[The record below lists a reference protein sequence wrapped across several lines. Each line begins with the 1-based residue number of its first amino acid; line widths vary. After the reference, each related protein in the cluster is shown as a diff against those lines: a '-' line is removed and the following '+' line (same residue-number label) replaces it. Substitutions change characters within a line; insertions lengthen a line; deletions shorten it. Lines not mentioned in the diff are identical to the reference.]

1 MVNRY
6 GLILSVLF
14 GLTSLISAQEVQVYA
29 SVSQDTV
36 LAGTPFE
43 VSFTL
48 INGQGSWQLP
58 ELAGLEILSGPNRST
73 QIQIINGAMSRQSVD
88 GYVVRAADP
97 GDYVI
102 ERATIEIEGQLY
114 ETETIILHVTD
125 DPSQVSPVKDLSPM
139 SLFGRRNPAG
149 GTPKPTSKPSILQK
163 YPKKK
168 F

>member
-1 MVNRY
+1 MVSRFRHGWIL
-6 GLILSVLF
+6 GLL
-14 GLTSLISAQEVQVYA
+14 LTLGSMSSAQEVEVYA

-36 LAGTPFE
+36 LIGTPFE

-58 ELAGLEILSGPNRST
+58 ELAGLQILSGPNRST
-73 QIQIINGAMSRQSVD
+73 QIQIVNGAMSKQSVD
-88 GYVVRAADP
+88 GYVVRATDL

-102 ERATIEIEGQLY
+102 ERATIEVDGQLY
-114 ETETIILHVTD
+114 ETEPIILHVTD
-125 DPSQVSPVKDLSPM
+125 NPDQVSPAKQPMPM
-139 SLFGRRNPAG
+139 SLFGDRNPAQ
-149 GTPKPTSKPSILQK
+149 KQKSKPSVLQK